1 MAKRPVAMSLTVT
14 PSAATSRASVFSRPI
29 SPGRC
34 EFESASPGIGS
45 RVELEPT
52 LTIRP
57 QPRSRIPGR
66 TASISSRGASTSDS

>member
-1 MAKRPVAMSLTVT
+1 MAKRPVATVLTVT
-14 PSAATSRASVFSRPI
+14 PSPATSLASVLKNPI
-29 SPGRC
+29 AAIRC
-34 EFESASPGIGS
+34 ELERPSPGIGS

-66 TASISSRGASTSDS
+66 TASARTRGASTSER